1 MTYQERQAASNLIA
15 GLIIFG
21 VYFVWLLRAID
32 AGSFDGQN
40 ASVFAGRAICV
51 LMFGGVIFTIVFT
64 ILFNIIVAI
73 VTNDPDPSMVVDERD
88 RMLELKA
95 IRFSHGFIGLGFIAC
110 MVALALGVNLLWV
123 LQYIVLS
130 FAIGSL
136 MESVLV
142 IILYRWSAL

>member
-95 IRFSHGFIGLGFIAC
+95 IRFSHGLGFIAC